1 VTWERLFQALLLL
14 VAAAA
19 AVLCFGPGYGE
30 RTASVGIALAKMFGL
45 LSALSV
51 AVIIVARLT
60 PGDPQRR
67 SWVWLSGGLLLY
79 AAGQGVLAYHQIG
92 LKIAMAFPSWGD
104 PFFVISYFLLVPAL
118 VGFCTVAFRSGLPLG
133 RPLLFVSPAL
143 AVGVLFVAGAGPLL
157 SIVMGADEGW
167 QATALN
173 LFYPVASF
181 ITLAPCLIML
191 RVAAKFRGG
200 SLLLVWGPFALGF
213 IAVLLSDLL
222 FAFLVSVE
230 GSWFEPLMDWLYVL
244 GYTLVPIGALSQAR
258 LLRRSPAK
266 LG

>member
-1 VTWERLFQALLLL
+1 VTWERLLQALLLL
-14 VAAAA
+14 VAVAAG
-19 AVLCFGPGYGE
+19 VLCFGPGYDG
-30 RTASVGIALAKMFGL
+30 RTASVGIALAKMVGL
-45 LSALSV
+45 LAALAA
-51 AVIIVARLT
+51 AVLVVARLGR
-60 PGDPQRR
+60 GDPQRR
-67 SWVWLSGGLLLY
+67 SWVWLTGGLLLY
-79 AAGQGVLAYHQIG
+79 VTGQGILAYHQIV
-92 LKIAMAFPSWGD
+92 LEMKLAFPSWGD

-118 VGFCTVAFRSGLPLG
+118 VGFCSVAFRSGLPLG
-133 RPLLFVSPAL
+133 RPLLFLSPAL

-200 SLLLVWGPFALGF
+200 SLLLVWGPFTGGF

-230 GSWFEPLMDWLYVL
+230 GSWFEPLMDCLYVL
-244 GYTLVPIGALSQAR
+244 GYALIPIGALSQAR
-258 LLRRSPAK
+258 LLRK
-266 LG
+266 L